1 MRRKEGRELES
12 PKHKQIHLLRRAE
25 EDNLIEKKT
34 TKAEANPGQGRK
46 SNATIVV
53 RRDTTKVNINS

>member
-12 PKHKQIHLLRRAE
+12 PKHKQMHLSQRAD
-25 EDNLIEKKT
+25 EDNSIEKKI
-34 TKAEANPGQGRK
+34 TKAKANPGQGKK

-53 RRDTTKVNINS
+53 RRDTIKVNVDS